1 MQKEV
6 SSGLPLGSILSHVL
20 FHCFL
25 GIWMMGQETDWLI
38 SFVDDTKL
46 GEAEAVLNDS
56 CRVQMIEW

>member
-25 GIWMMGQETDWLI
+25 GIWMMGQETD
-38 SFVDDTKL
+38 
-46 GEAEAVLNDS
+46 
-56 CRVQMIEW
+56 